1 MLIGALPNATN
12 SRGIF
17 MRFFSPLL
25 LKQPTRSSRATFRG
39 LRGYYRMC
47 RHRRCHCSSS
57 SSINRTF
64 SSSSSRRRMPMAYL
78 IRYRKRTMRPCK
90 RKCSMGPLCP
100 QMARDRKC
108 DNERSGD
115 ESCQRDR
122 TELSAAA
129 GRDLDYFVVGF
140 PDDMQEREFQNMFTF
155 SAGLEA
161 ATLKIP
167 NNEFTSYGAPRAP
180 AGPNTHPSGLGLPPG
195 PLMSGAAGAG
205 PSEALTSMNA
215 LSGGG
220 SHGEAP
226 ALRDRELGALGAM
239 CVGLGGLGQRR
250 ERVMD
255 GRDDED
261 RDRRRVDVTAITF
274 SALGTR
280 GPRERAEE
288 DGRERRRKEKEKEA
302 ARLRQNSFAFE
313 AFHSVPQQMIRQGAN
328 SLLTAENGPT
338 LSSPPT
344 LQIMASQ
351 TEGLTG
357 PWGNLRD
364 VSASAALRK
373 IAAPIHVSMGLPPRP
388 PSVSA
393 LPTSPPQFDAINLP
407 SAPLSAS
414 SQNGSRS
421 APFSPQS
428 NASSLP
434 SHPSLPS
441 RPTAYS
447 PSSDPQPLQSA
458 LNQDSPPPTQIGEL
472 SALVTKH
479 VRKGGFRLAYVM
491 VCFFIWYYG
500 GLMSILD
507 ECMTAQPQ
515 ATHHKHRVGAALQG
529 PAAGHRPR
537 RRRPQKPTWPV
548 RPPSLMHPL
557 PSSHQPRRQV
567 VPTRRDDQL
576 RGRHRV
582 IRGVL
587 PVFAAME
594 AAGLVL
600 NLHGKVPFAP
610 MANMCVLNTEPT
622 FLPHLRMLHA
632 AFPCLRIVLEHA
644 TTRVAVE
651 CVKSLSNTV
660 ACTITAHHLA
670 LTVGDW
676 MGQAWN
682 FCKPVRCSRFGI
694 NVFWRS
700 GAFGFGS
707 RPD

>member
-1 MLIGALPNATN
+1 
-12 SRGIF
+12 
-17 MRFFSPLL
+17 
-25 LKQPTRSSRATFRG
+25 
-39 LRGYYRMC
+39 
-47 RHRRCHCSSS
+47 
-57 SSINRTF
+57 
-64 SSSSSRRRMPMAYL
+64 
-78 IRYRKRTMRPCK
+78 
-90 RKCSMGPLCP
+90 
-100 QMARDRKC
+100 
-108 DNERSGD
+108 
-115 ESCQRDR
+115 
-122 TELSAAA
+122 
-129 GRDLDYFVVGF
+129 
-140 PDDMQEREFQNMFTF
+140 
-155 SAGLEA
+155 
-161 ATLKIP
+161 
-167 NNEFTSYGAPRAP
+167 
-180 AGPNTHPSGLGLPPG
+180 
-195 PLMSGAAGAG
+195 
-205 PSEALTSMNA
+205 MNA

-491 VCFFIWYYG
+491 
-500 GLMSILD
+500 
-507 ECMTAQPQ
+507 
-515 ATHHKHRVGAALQG
+515 
-529 PAAGHRPR
+529 
-537 RRRPQKPTWPV
+537 
-548 RPPSLMHPL
+548 PSLKPPITNTDRHG
-557 PSSHQPRRQV
+557 RRQV

-682 FCKPVRCSRFGI
+682 FCKPTRLNTFEDAVGYNCQLTGNSRGPRHDP
-694 NVFWRS
+694 V
-700 GAFGFGS
+700 
-707 RPD
+707 